1 MKNITS
7 GYRSG
12 FILLLAWG
20 ITLPIGCSRQPT
32 TSTWNVTEPAAYP
45 TTTQA
50 AASDQYDLLMPAQI
64 EILPFSK
71 PKSWDSDQIPDGVEV
86 VLRPLDSFGDQTKA
100 VGLFRFELYLFQ
112 KASSDPRGQRIG
124 FWEENLMTR
133 QSQLL
138 HWDRITRTYRFR
150 LSLAGQSV
158 RPGKDVLEV
167 TYLSPTGTRLG
178 DNYTVETTLPR
189 EQIKEEIERERQ
201 DGLKLF

>member
-71 PKSWDSDQIPDGVEV
+71 PKSWDSDQIPDGIEV

-112 KASSDPRGQRIG
+112 KLLPTRGQRIG
-124 FWEENLMTR
+124 FWEKLMTR
-133 QSQLL
+133 QGSFALGPDHANL
-138 HWDRITRTYRFR
+138 PISPEPRR
-150 LSLAGQSV
+150 SVV
-158 RPGKDVLEV
+158 RPGKICLEV

-178 DNYTVETTLPR
+178 DTYISRRLCR
-189 EQIKEEIERERQ
+189 GSRSK
-201 DGLKLF
+201 KK